1 MCMIEKVAYM
11 QKHTSETSP
20 YSDLGPWGE
29 GGGGEEGVAFYT
41 RYAIFKVCNG
51 WSIHD
56 NCWNLKYIEKN

>member
-29 GGGGEEGVAFYT
+29 GGGGGGGGGVLHPL
-41 RYAIFKVCNG
+41 CNFQ
-51 WSIHD
+51 S
-56 NCWNLKYIEKN
+56 L